1 MQEAPCRTAAADM
14 GVGQGSQALCST
26 GCFDETVA
34 AEVGTGQK
42 CHNVSHAGA
51 DLAELLEPKT
61 AQVGTGSGAS
71 LVGCLELVWALIPGL
86 SEAAVQLACQD
97 PIPVCAIRVERE
109 YKQWPLPGSYLY
121 LI

>member
-1 MQEAPCRTAAADM
+1 MQGAPCRTAAAN
-14 GVGQGSQALCST
+14 VCVSQGSKALCSR

-86 SEAAVQLACQD
+86 NEAAVQLACQD
-97 PIPVCAIRVERE
+97 PIPVCATRVEGK
-109 YKQWPLPGSYLY
+109 YKQWPLPGSHLY